1 MFANW
6 STNAKGFGGAAL
18 AIGVSAITF
27 FGGKQNKAGHN
38 LVLSYLRSTSFLFV
52 LLFFTLLCS
61 SLLSALCSLLSALFV
76 FLCSVSLSSH
86 VLTSMF
92 LSLHIHCI

>member
-61 SLLSALCSLLSALFV
+61 SLLSAPCSPRFPVLCFP
-76 FLCSVSLSSH
+76 FFTCSHFNVSLSTH
-86 VLTSMF
+86 P
-92 LSLHIHCI
+92 LHLKDGC